1 MTKFFITRPIFAS
14 VLSIIIVL
22 AGIAAAFQL
31 PIAQYPQITPPV
43 VQLTATFPGA
53 SAETLIKTVAAPIEE
68 QLSGVDDLLYFNSS
82 ADSSGRLTITVT
94 FEIGTDIDL
103 ATFNISNQV
112 NVALPRL
119 PDEVRRSGITIQKRA
134 NDLLLVFAITS
145 QNKEHTPLFLSN
157 YITNNFLD
165 DLKRTPGVG
174 EARLFGAQDYSM
186 RIWLQPDKMAQ
197 LGITTSDIAA
207 ALRAQN
213 AQYAA
218 GKIGQDPAPPDQQ
231 LVYTITAK
239 GRLTEP
245 EEFGTIIL
253 RADGPRGVLYLKDV
267 ARIELG
273 AQEYNIINMLNGVAG
288 VGIGIFLQTG
298 ANALDTAAEIKSKME
313 GLLPLFPEGVQY
325 VLPYDTS
332 EFVKVSIWEV
342 VKTLGEAMILV
353 ILVIYLFLQTWR
365 ATLIPIIAVPIS
377 LIGTFA
383 GLWVLGYSI
392 NTLTLFAMVLS
403 IGIVVDDAI
412 VVLENIE
419 RLMAEEKLSPL
430 NAAIKA
436 MQQVSS
442 AVVAMTLVLAA
453 VFVPVAFLGG
463 MAGEL
468 YRQFA
473 VTVAVSGVIS
483 GIVALTLTPALC
495 AILLRSAHQQATFFE
510 WFNRTFNRVRNF
522 YVGMV
527 NAAIQNVGVSILI
540 FVAFI
545 AGVGYLLK
553 IIPGSLVPPEDQG
566 YVIAAVILSDSASLS
581 RTTATADAIR
591 TEIEKNE
598 DVTFQFAVNG
608 LDFIGGGNKTNV
620 STMFVRMTE
629 WSQRET
635 TADDLVEQLFAAG
648 AQQTD
653 GMAIAF
659 NPPAIRGLGSTGGF
673 ELYVQSRISSDPQRL
688 AKVVDDFIAALAQE
702 PMIASA
708 NAFYRTRVPQFFVHV
723 DEAKAISQGVAIAD
737 IYETL
742 QSTMGSLYVNDFN
755 RAGRTYR
762 VQLQADAAFRMKPE
776 DIGKV
781 YVRSNTGQM
790 VPLSALTRIEHTIGA
805 EQLERYNGL
814 LSARVIGNGVAELS
828 SGEAIQ
834 LVEHIAARV
843 LPEGYQIA
851 WTGKA
856 LQEKS
861 TGAAAVFAF
870 SLAII
875 MVFLIL
881 AAQFETWALPLA
893 VIMSVPFAMAGA
905 LLAVLL
911 RDMPNDIYFQIGMVT
926 LIGLAAKNAI
936 LLVEFANQKMKDGMD
951 VTRAALESA
960 RLRFRPIVMTSMA
973 FILGVVPLVI
983 ATGAGSA
990 ARQSMGTG
998 VFGGMILAAFIST
1011 VFVPLFFSWLVTKR
1025 KVSPSTLRWKK
1036 PVSMMPAPLYRPV
1049 KTIKNDKS
1057 VG

>member
-43 VQLTATFPGA
+43 VQITARFPGA

-82 ADSSGRLTITVT
+82 ADSSGQLTITVT
-94 FEIGTDIDL
+94 FEIGVDIDL
-103 ATFNISNQV
+103 ATFNISNRV
-112 NVALPRL
+112 NIALPRL

-145 QNKEHTPLFLSN
+145 QNKDHTPLFLSN

-165 DLKRTPGVG
+165 DLKRSRGVG
-174 EARLFGAQDYSM
+174 EARIFGAQDYSM

-197 LGITTSDIAA
+197 LGITTSDIATA
-207 ALRAQN
+207 IRAQN

-218 GKIGQDPAPPDQQ
+218 GKIGQDPALPDQQ
-231 LVYTITAK
+231 LVYTVTAK
-239 GRLTEP
+239 GRLTES
-245 EEFGTIIL
+245 EEFGNIIL

-273 AQEYNIINMLNGVAG
+273 AQEYNIVNMLNGVPG

-313 GLLPLFPEGVQY
+313 ELRPLFPEGMQY
-325 VLPYDTS
+325 VMPYDTS
-332 EFVKVSIWEV
+332 QFVKASIWEV

-353 ILVIYLFLQTWR
+353 VLVVYLFLQTWR

-383 GLWVLGYSI
+383 GLWLLGYSI
-392 NTLTLFAMVLS
+392 NTMTLFAMVLS

-419 RLMAEEKLSPL
+419 RLMTEEKLSPL

-473 VTVAVSGVIS
+473 VTVAVAGVIS
-483 GIVALTLTPALC
+483 GVVALTLTPALC
-495 AILLRSAHQQATFFE
+495 ALLLQSAHQHAAFFE
-510 WFNRTFNRVRNF
+510 WFNRIFNRVRNF
-522 YVGMV
+522 YVGRV
-527 NAAIQNVGVSILI
+527 NAAIHHVGVSILI
-540 FVAFI
+540 FAAFI

-566 YVIAAVILSDSASLS
+566 YVIAAVILPDSASLS
-581 RTTATADAIR
+581 RTTATADAVRI
-591 TEIEKNE
+591 EVEKNE
-598 DVTFQFAVNG
+598 DVAFQFAVNG

-620 STMFVRMTE
+620 STMFTRMTE
-629 WSQRET
+629 WSERES
-635 TADDLVEQLFAAG
+635 TADDLVGQVFAAG
-648 AQQTD
+648 AQQKD
-653 GMAIAF
+653 GMAVAF

-673 ELYVQSRISSDPQRL
+673 ELYVQSRTSSDPQRL
-688 AKVVDDFIAALAQE
+688 AKVVDDFMAALMQD
-702 PMIASA
+702 PMIASI
-708 NAFYRTRVPQFFVHV
+708 NAFYRTRVPQFYVHV
-723 DEAKAISQGVAIAD
+723 DEAKAISQGIAITD

-781 YVRSNTGQM
+781 YVRSRAGQM
-790 VPLSALTRIEHTIGA
+790 VPLSALIRIEHVIGA
-805 EQLERYNGL
+805 EQLERFNGL
-814 LSARVIGNGVAELS
+814 LSAKLIGSGVAGLS
-828 SGEAIQ
+828 SGEAIA
-834 LVEHIAARV
+834 LVERIAEQV
-843 LPEGYQIA
+843 LPDGYQIA

-856 LQEKS
+856 FQEKR

-893 VIMSVPFAMAGA
+893 VIMAVPFAMAGA

-936 LLVEFANQKMKDGMD
+936 LLVEFANQKMKTGMD

-960 RLRFRPIVMTSMA
+960 QLRFRPIVMTSMA

-998 VFGGMILAAFIST
+998 VFGGMILAAFVST
-1011 VFVPLFFSWLVTKR
+1011 VFVPLFFSWFVAGKKASR
-1025 KVSPSTLRWKK
+1025 SAMRWKE
-1036 PVSMMPAPLYRPV
+1036 SASIMAAPLHKPL
-1049 KTIKNDKS
+1049 KNDKFN
-1057 VG
+1057 G